1 MEYVCY
7 VNGTVCLVK
16 TICGQVT
23 TVGIAAYT
31 CNTLLVND
39 LYLHF
44 NKNSD
49 TKGKILQFCRWQQLC
64 AILVLRL

>member
-1 MEYVCY
+1 MKYVCY

-31 CNTLLVND
+31 CSNTILVND

-49 TKGKILQFCRWQQLC
+49 TKSKIL
-64 AILVLRL
+64 